1 MVSAEDSKFA
11 SNEFNNNK
19 MDAAFGNESDQFHNP
34 DETSE
39 SV

>member
-1 MVSAEDSKFA
+1 MVFAEDTKVA

-19 MDAAFGNESDQFHNP
+19 MDAVFGNESEQFHNP
-34 DETSE
+34 DEASE

>member
-1 MVSAEDSKFA
+1 MVFAEDTKVA

-19 MDAAFGNESDQFHNP
+19 MDTVFGNESDQFHNP
-34 DETSE
+34 DEASE